1 MLLQCPVHKDDTLNK
16 KNVKFSKYFNNNYH
30 YEKSVWRL
38 LLNQFYLEQGEY
50 PLRFGSD
57 GYLTEASLNKFSDI
71 MEKFSER
78 IVDTID
84 ILSATGGED
93 YLTLTFK
100 TGFAERILI
109 LRK

>member
-1 MLLQCPVHKDDTLNK
+1 MLLQYPVHKDDTLNK
-16 KNVKFSKYFNNNYH
+16 KNVEFSKYFNNIYH
-30 YEKSVWRL
+30 YEKSVWWL
-38 LLNQFYLEQGEY
+38 LLNQFFLEQNEH
-50 PLRFGSD
+50 PMRFGSD
-57 GYLTEASLNKFSDI
+57 GFLPEASLNKFSDI

-84 ILSATGGED
+84 VLSATGGED
-93 YLTLTFK
+93 YLTLTYK

>member
-1 MLLQCPVHKDDTLNK
+1 MLLQCPVHKDDSLNK

-50 PLRFGSD
+50 PLRFD
-57 GYLTEASLNKFSDI
+57 ANGYLTEVSLNKFSDI

-78 IVDTID
+78 IVDTKD
-84 ILSATGGED
+84 VLSSTDAED
-93 YLTLTFK
+93 YLTLTYK
-100 TGFAERILI
+100 TGFAETII
-109 LRK
+109 TLRK